1 MDKLR
6 VALGGKPS
14 LEALIAVGEQVIAD
28 AISKVR
34 FWRRKTQ
41 SVLIPD
47 DSHKCQRAHVGQ
59 HNMTNITTAQLST
72 HALRSPL

>member
-14 LEALIAVGEQVIAD
+14 LEALIAVGELVVAV
-28 AISKVR
+28 AISKVP

-41 SVLIPD
+41 SVHIPD
-47 DSHKCQRAHVGQ
+47 DSHRCQHAHVGQ
-59 HNMTNITTAQLST
+59 HNATNTTTAQLST
-72 HALRSPL
+72 HALRSPS